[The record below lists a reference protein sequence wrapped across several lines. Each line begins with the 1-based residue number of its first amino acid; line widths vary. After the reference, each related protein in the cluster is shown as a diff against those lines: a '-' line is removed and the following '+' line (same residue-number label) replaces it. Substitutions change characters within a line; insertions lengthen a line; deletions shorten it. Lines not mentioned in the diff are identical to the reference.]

1 MTAFGSETSRRG
13 DYRMAVITDRSTK
26 RPILNIAHLGHGTL
40 ECVDI
45 ASTRRFYEEVLGLD
59 VVQTSPISLLIRKG
73 YDHTYAVV
81 ETGKAAKGQSLMSHN
96 GLDVESPEAVDRCYE
111 QLMQVKDEYAIRKI
125 QRPHKQ
131 HGNYAFYF
139 MDLDGNWWEIV
150 AVSPGGYANAFRDK
164 SYDLTGRHDLDIER
178 STHLNDPEARAK
190 IAENES

>member
-1 MTAFGSETSRRG
+1 
-13 DYRMAVITDRSTK
+13 MAGITDRSIK
-26 RPILNIAHLGHGTL
+26 GPILDIARLGHGTL

-45 ASTRRFYEEVLGLD
+45 GKTRRFYEEVLGLD

-81 ETGKAAKGQSLMSHN
+81 ETGKSAKGQGLMSHN

-150 AVSPGGYANAFRDK
+150 AVTPGGYANAFRDR
-164 SYDLTGRHDLDIER
+164 SYDLTGRHDLDVGR
-178 STHLNDPEARAK
+178 LTHLNDPEARAK
-190 IAENES
+190 IAGDDR

>member
-1 MTAFGSETSRRG
+1 MPR
-13 DYRMAVITDRSTK
+13 ITDRSINKPVLDIT
-26 RPILNIAHLGHGTL
+26 RLGHGTL

-45 ASTRRFYEEVLGLD
+45 AKTRRFYEEVLGLD

-81 ETGKAAKGQSLMSHN
+81 ETGKVANEQDLMNHN
-96 GLDVESPEAVDRCYE
+96 GLEVIGDAAVDSSYE
-111 QLMQVKDEYAIRKI
+111 RLLQIKDEYGIRKL

-150 AVSPGGYANAFRDK
+150 SVGPGGYADAFTDK
-164 SYDLTGRHDLDIER
+164 SYDLTGRHDLNLSR
-178 STHLNDPEARAK
+178 SSHMNDPQVRARTSG
-190 IAENES
+190 NG